1 MLVILITTVRMRVIG
16 DNDTKVAAED
26 KYGDDIVMKT
36 IMTIITKLMT
46 ITRVVV
52 MLIDEENS
60 DMLSIS
66 MITCITSNPANTLLM
81 LATICL
87 QRILRTNQPRVV
99 YQCTTGRDCKWF
111 SQHSEVQL
119 PLSMLIC
126 FLGLFAY
133 GVP

>member
-1 MLVILITTVRMRVIG
+1 MMMTIIMMTVMMVIRMTVMVVMLITTVRMRVIG

-60 DMLSIS
+60 DMLSLS
-66 MITCITSNPANTLLM
+66 VLFSVSS
-81 LATICL
+81 
-87 QRILRTNQPRVV
+87 PRR
-99 YQCTTGRDCKWF
+99 YLHD
-111 SQHSEVQL
+111 H
-119 PLSMLIC
+119 MYNI
-126 FLGLFAY
+126 
-133 GVP
+133 